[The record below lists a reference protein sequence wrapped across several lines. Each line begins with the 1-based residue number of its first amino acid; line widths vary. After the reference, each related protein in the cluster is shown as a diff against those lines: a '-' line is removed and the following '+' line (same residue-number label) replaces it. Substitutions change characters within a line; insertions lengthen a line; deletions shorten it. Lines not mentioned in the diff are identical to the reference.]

1 MRSGRDSMGHPG
13 NTVVHTSH
21 LPRQNPS
28 KKYLKEQLKKKQDE
42 ERNGKVSEAVSLIFF
57 DFLRFSSIF
66 FDFLRFSLILS
77 AGPGRE
83 RPGIEISTGF
93 N

>member
-66 FDFLRFSLILS
+66 FDFLRFSSIFFDFL
-77 AGPGRE
+77 
-83 RPGIEISTGF
+83 
-93 N
+93 

>member
-42 ERNGKVSEAVSLIFF
+42 ERRREGFGGGFFDFLGFSLIFF
-57 DFLRFSSIF
+57 AFL
-66 FDFLRFSLILS
+66 
-77 AGPGRE
+77 
-83 RPGIEISTGF
+83 
-93 N
+93 